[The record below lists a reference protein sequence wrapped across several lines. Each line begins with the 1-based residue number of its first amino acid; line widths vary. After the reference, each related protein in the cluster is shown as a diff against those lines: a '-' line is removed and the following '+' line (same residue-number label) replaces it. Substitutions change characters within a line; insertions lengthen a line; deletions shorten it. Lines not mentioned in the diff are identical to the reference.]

1 MAENRSGNPSGE
13 AIDRTQQTGDEL
25 PGSIQV
31 GRHGDSDMDDPSVD
45 GGVDAD
51 RPGTVNTAAGLS
63 TGGTGAGIEPGV
75 DSDMGEEESPDDFV
89 ADVYGDERADIDE
102 MTDPLGMGQDES

>member
-1 MAENRSGNPSGE
+1 MTENRSGNPSGE

-25 PGSIQV
+25 PGSIQA
-31 GRHGDSDMDDPSVD
+31 GRHSGSDMDDPSVD

-51 RPGTVNTAAGLS
+51 QPGTVNSAAGVS
-63 TGGTGAGIEPGV
+63 TGGTGAGTEPGV
-75 DSDMGEEESPDDFV
+75 NSGLGEEENSDAFV
-89 ADVYGDERADIDE
+89 ADVYGDERADVDE